1 LRNMNLAG
9 IRALAIAAVLA
20 LTALPAM
27 QATPVTWLVTGFT
40 FTDGSTISGGVT
52 YDAATNTYSNDLI
65 LSTGAG
71 SAYDGTFFQYW
82 NPSLP
87 VSPSY
92 ITLVESLPTNDL
104 TNDPSLWIV
113 LQSPITGPAGS
124 VVPSLL
130 AIEALC
136 ADPTCSAV
144 QGATAAY
151 STTGEVVAFPATPV
165 PEPPA
170 AMLLPAGILF
180 LAGWKKARHRQGRTR
195 G

>member
-9 IRALAIAAVLA
+9 VRALAIAAVLA
-20 LTALPAM
+20 LTALPVM
-27 QATPVTWLVTGFT
+27 KATPVTWLVTGFT
-40 FTDGSTISGGVT
+40 FTDGSTIAGGVT

-65 LSTGAG
+65 LTTGGST
-71 SAYDGTFFQYW
+71 YNNVFFQYW

-104 TNDPSLWIV
+104 TNDPSLWIL
-113 LQSPITGPAGS
+113 LQSPITGPPGS

-136 ADPTCSAV
+136 ADPTCSTV
-144 QGATAAY
+144 QNATAAF
-151 STTGEVVAFPATPV
+151 SITGEVVAFAATGV
-165 PEPPA
+165 PDPPA

-180 LAGWKKARHRQGRTR
+180 LAGWKKARHRRGGTR